1 MVNNV
6 VYRDKNK
13 LLFGGNNVW
22 VISLIICYCCNDIF
36 GFVDLKL
43 NKSFVIY
50 DERKQGVVNFV
61 FIDGEGDL
69 GLVE

>member
-1 MVNNV
+1 M
-6 VYRDKNK
+6 
-13 LLFGGNNVW
+13 
-22 VISLIICYCCNDIF
+22 LIICGCCNDIF

>member
-1 MVNNV
+1 MVNKV

-22 VISLIICYCCNDIF
+22 VISLIICCCCNDIF

-50 DERKQGVVNFV
+50 DERK
-61 FIDGEGDL
+61 
-69 GLVE
+69 